1 MRTRASVG
9 EATGR
14 CWRSTC
20 ARGDWAADVRLELAW
35 ASQDVMAGSWP
46 AWCLAVLHVNQRV
59 IGYEANQFCMGCM
72 GLDVASFG
80 TVALCAAVHAWEG
93 PCGSRPI
100 IWCGRL
106 TYVGMVER
114 KAFEGG
120 RQAIGP
126 ESVGRARQQASCCY

>member
-1 MRTRASVG
+1 MFG
-9 EATGR
+9 
-14 CWRSTC
+14 
-20 ARGDWAADVRLELAW
+20 
-35 ASQDVMAGSWP
+35 
-46 AWCLAVLHVNQRV
+46 CLVWVNQRV
-59 IGYEANQFCMGCM
+59 IGCEANQFCMGCM

-80 TVALCAAVHAWEG
+80 TVAVCAAVHAWEG

-126 ESVGRARQQASCCY
+126 ESVGRARQQASCCCWTTIGLGIWLVGCFAIGPTCLG